1 MNNQYQVPYFI
12 SPEEDWKPDGSGPTP
27 FSLRNQVRSSTY
39 LAPDGSIVDYYG
51 NPVRNI
57 K

>member
-1 MNNQYQVPYFI
+1 MNNQYVVPFYI
-12 SPEEDWKPDGSGPTP
+12 SSDDEWEPDGSGPTP
-27 FSLRNQVRSSTY
+27 FSLRNQVRSSVY

-51 NPVRNI
+51 NPIRKI